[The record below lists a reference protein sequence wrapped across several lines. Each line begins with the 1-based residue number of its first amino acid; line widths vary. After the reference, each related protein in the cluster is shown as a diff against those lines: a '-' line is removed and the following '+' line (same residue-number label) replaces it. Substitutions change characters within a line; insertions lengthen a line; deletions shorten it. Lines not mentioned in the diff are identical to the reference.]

1 MKKIP
6 MRKCLASGE
15 SVPKKDLLRIVRT
28 PEGEVKVDTTGKLN
42 GKGAYLKKS
51 LEALEIAKK
60 KNLLSR
66 ALEVNVDEE
75 VYKEIEKVI
84 NGQLS
89 LLGLAYRANKIK
101 FGESVLEN
109 IKTCQ
114 YLFIADDASDK
125 TKERYIKK
133 CDYYNIPY
141 TTTYSSEQLSE
152 SLGKK
157 MVKIVGV
164 YDRGFKKLF
173 IENK

>member
-1 MKKIP
+1 

-60 KNLLSR
+60 KNLISR

-84 NGQLS
+84 NG
-89 LLGLAYRANKIK
+89 
-101 FGESVLEN
+101 
-109 IKTCQ
+109 
-114 YLFIADDASDK
+114 
-125 TKERYIKK
+125 
-133 CDYYNIPY
+133 
-141 TTTYSSEQLSE
+141 
-152 SLGKK
+152 
-157 MVKIVGV
+157 
-164 YDRGFKKLF
+164 
-173 IENK
+173 